1 MRSYLF
7 PILAMAMIACQKE
20 AKLTPDNYDNLYKLP
35 QGNTAADDT
44 IMSIYKKFGTYIL
57 YRFSQADYAYDY
69 SNVRKDSAFSANPA
83 YIDTALHFFRNQLM
97 AQYPERFLRKT
108 MPVKVLL
115 ASSVTARNSFGGI
128 PIGFA
133 STASMFAIGWADS
146 TLVRLTPQ
154 ATKKL
159 RGQLHHYY
167 WERAYRTKSVEIPFA
182 FAQLIPGDYRG
193 VNFQTRYQL
202 GVVADVVLPTL
213 NIGHDFL
220 AYIDMI
226 TCNSTAE
233 LEAHYFDPGI
243 DTQGL
248 IRQKYN
254 AIITYYKTE
263 YGIDL
268 QAIGNLP

>member
-1 MRSYLF
+1 MKSYLF
-7 PILAMAMIACQKE
+7 PILALAMIACQKE
-20 AKLTPDNYDNLYKLP
+20 AKLTPGEYESPYKLP
-35 QGNTAADDT
+35 QGNTVADDT

-69 SNVRKDSAFSANPA
+69 SRVRKDSAFNANPA
-83 YIDTALHFFRNQLM
+83 YIDTALNFFTHQLM
-97 AQYPERFLRKT
+97 RHYPDSFLRKT
-108 MPVKVLL
+108 MPLKVLL
-115 ASSVTARNSFGGI
+115 ASRVTAKNAFGNA

-146 TLVRLTPQ
+146 TLVHLTPPE
-154 ATKKL
+154 TKKL

-167 WERAYRTKSVEIPFA
+167 WERAYRTKSVEIPPA
-182 FAQLIPGDYRG
+182 FAQLIPGDYAK

-202 GVVADVVLPTL
+202 GVVADLALPEL
-213 NIGHDFL
+213 NIGQDFL

-226 TCNSTAE
+226 TCNTTAE
-233 LEAHYFDPGI
+233 LEAGYFTPNI
-243 DTQGL
+243 DTKGL

-254 AIITYYKTE
+254 VIITYYKTE